1 MSVAMMQ
8 NAISRRRLSQ
18 RRALLGG
25 TRGTAGDRTGTPTRP
40 TTSHAGRLAGPPKAP
55 AEIRC
60 LYGHAGRF
68 REGVAVSR
76 EEVMP

>member
-1 MSVAMMQ
+1 MARVALPGTGL
-8 NAISRRRLSQ
+8 APPHAPPRL
-18 RRALLGG
+18 
-25 TRGTAGDRTGTPTRP
+25 TPGV
-40 TTSHAGRLAGPPKAP
+40 SAGPLKAP
-55 AEIRC
+55 AEIRR